1 MATFTATGAQATVQ
15 PKGLRVGLVAVR
27 SIYSIANTLSAGDV
41 FQMVKVPA
49 NATPMFVEFGG
60 TNATP
65 SFLMK
70 AGDDITPARYRS
82 LATYSAGVGMVLAN
96 ANLATVTPPYTY
108 TADNTLDIELSTI
121 TASNASSGG
130 AFYMNVIFSMDPGV

>member
-1 MATFTATGAQATVQ
+1 MATYTATAAQAAVQ
-15 PKGLRVGLVAVR
+15 PKALRVGLTAVKSTF
-27 SIYSIANTLSAGDV
+27 SIDVTLSAGDV

-70 AGDDITPARYRS
+70 AGDDISTARYRS

-96 ANLATVTPPYTY
+96 ANIATVTPPYTY
-108 TADNTLDIELSTI
+108 SADNTLDIELSTI

-130 AFYMNVIFSMDPGV
+130 AFYMNVIFSMDAT